1 MDLKKTADSL
11 KKRGYEVSCFSTA
24 KEAAEYLNEKIDG
37 KTVGFGDSETLLSM
51 HLFEILQTHNDVYH
65 PMFPREGKGFYSTA
79 RDCLTTEIFLLS
91 ANGLAETGEI
101 VNIDG
106 TGNRIA
112 GSLAVRL
119 GVDDGFRPANTIVDL
134 RYNNDELE
142 DPFIN
147 RDHAVALGLATYRE
161 LDGMYDIARKAND
174 LLKELFH
181 RAGIEL
187 VDMKIEFGRA
197 SDNGDIIISDEIS
210 PDTCRLWDE
219 ESGERLDKDRFRLDL
234 GDVTESYRT
243 VLERLENV
251 LEIDE
256 EE

>member
-1 MDLKKTADSL
+1 MID
-11 KKRGYEVSCFSTA
+11 KRECVFKGNEKQVFATSDPHLVIFGYTVVTVAYNNIKRARFQGKGVLDNRISA
-24 KEAAEYLNEKIDG
+24 LLLDYLNENGVETHYVETVAPDEQLCRKI
-37 KTVGFGDSETLLSM
+37 
-51 HLFEILQTHNDVYH
+51 EIIPLQVVVH
-65 PMFPREGKGFYSTA
+65 
-79 RDCLTTEIFLLS
+79 
-91 ANGLAETGEI
+91 
-101 VNIDG
+101 
-106 TGNRIA
+106 NRIA

-119 GVDDGFRPANTIVDL
+119 GVEDGFRNANTIVDL

-147 RDHAVALGLATYRE
+147 RDHAVALRLATYQE
-161 LDGMYDIARKAND
+161 LDVMYDIARKAND

-197 SDNGDIIISDEIS
+197 SDNGEIIISDEIS

-234 GDVTESYRT
+234 GDVSESYRT

-251 LEIDE
+251 LGIEAE
-256 EE
+256 

>member
-1 MDLKKTADSL
+1 MID
-11 KKRGYEVSCFSTA
+11 KRECVFRGNEKQVFATSDPHMVIFRYTDVTVAYNNIKRARFKGKGALDNRISA
-24 KEAAEYLNEKIDG
+24 LLLDYLNENG
-37 KTVGFGDSETLLSM
+37 VETHYVKTVAPDEQLCRKI
-51 HLFEILQTHNDVYH
+51 EIIPLQVVIH
-65 PMFPREGKGFYSTA
+65 
-79 RDCLTTEIFLLS
+79 
-91 ANGLAETGEI
+91 
-101 VNIDG
+101 
-106 TGNRIA
+106 NRIA

-197 SDNGDIIISDEIS
+197 ADTGEIIISDEIS

-234 GDVTESYRT
+234 GDVAESYRT
-243 VLERLENV
+243 VLDRLETV
-251 LEIDE
+251 LGIE
-256 EE
+256 EEE

>member
-1 MDLKKTADSL
+1 MID
-11 KKRGYEVSCFSTA
+11 KRECVFKGNEKQVFATSDPHLVIFRYTDVTVAYNNIKRARFQGKGVLDNRISA
-24 KEAAEYLNEKIDG
+24 LLLDYLNENGVETHYVETVAPDEQLCRKI
-37 KTVGFGDSETLLSM
+37 
-51 HLFEILQTHNDVYH
+51 EIIPLQVVVH
-65 PMFPREGKGFYSTA
+65 
-79 RDCLTTEIFLLS
+79 
-91 ANGLAETGEI
+91 
-101 VNIDG
+101 
-106 TGNRIA
+106 NRIA

-119 GVDDGFRPANTIVDL
+119 GVEDGFRNANTIVDL

-147 RDHAVALGLATYRE
+147 RDHAVALRLATYQE
-161 LDGMYDIARKAND
+161 LDVMYDIARKAND

-197 SDNGDIIISDEIS
+197 SDNGEIIISDEIS

-234 GDVTESYRT
+234 GDVSESYRT

-251 LEIDE
+251 LGIEAE
-256 EE
+256 E

>member
-1 MDLKKTADSL
+1 MID
-11 KKRGYEVSCFSTA
+11 KRECVFKGNEKQVFATSDPHLVIFRYTDVTVAYNNIKRARFQGKGVLDNRISA
-24 KEAAEYLNEKIDG
+24 LLLDYLNENGVETHYVETVAPDEQLCRKI
-37 KTVGFGDSETLLSM
+37 
-51 HLFEILQTHNDVYH
+51 EIIPLQVVVH
-65 PMFPREGKGFYSTA
+65 
-79 RDCLTTEIFLLS
+79 
-91 ANGLAETGEI
+91 
-101 VNIDG
+101 
-106 TGNRIA
+106 NRIA

-119 GVDDGFRPANTIVDL
+119 GVEDGFRNANTIVDL

-147 RDHAVALGLATYRE
+147 RDHAVALRLATYQE
-161 LDGMYDIARKAND
+161 LDVMYDIARKAND

-197 SDNGDIIISDEIS
+197 SDNGEIIISDEIS

-251 LEIDE
+251 LGIEAE
-256 EE
+256 